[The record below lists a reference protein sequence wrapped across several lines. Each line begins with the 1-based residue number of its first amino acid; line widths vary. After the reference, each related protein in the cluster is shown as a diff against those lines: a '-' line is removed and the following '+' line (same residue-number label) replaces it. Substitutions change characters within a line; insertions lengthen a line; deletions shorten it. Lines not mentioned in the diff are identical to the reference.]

1 MKSLSEVKRDRIC
14 LGENTS
20 VSNKFEGKLI
30 GLMRYLGVSLDSLS
44 YQELESI
51 DLEKF
56 ECSIIRLVLE
66 KGGIDPTFFK
76 VMEDYDE
83 NYHTGVRYYSYDI
96 EINTKIPITIDAV
109 SLDTFDLLS
118 DLQIKYQEA
127 KKKLET
133 IKTKY
138 FPI

>member
-1 MKSLSEVKRDRIC
+1 MK
-14 LGENTS
+14 
-20 VSNKFEGKLI
+20 
-30 GLMRYLGVSLDSLS
+30 YLEVSLDSLS

-66 KGGIDPTFFK
+66 KGGIDSSFFR
-76 VMEDYDE
+76 VIEDYDE

-96 EINTKIPITIDAV
+96 EINTKVPITINAV

>member
-1 MKSLSEVKRDRIC
+1 
-14 LGENTS
+14 
-20 VSNKFEGKLI
+20 
-30 GLMRYLGVSLDSLS
+30 MRYLGVSLDSLS